1 MASSSSFPYPPKR
14 PGSGSFNR
22 TARGITDI
30 LQGHDKL
37 GMLLPAVARMNALTH
52 ACSAALPGLLD
63 TCSVMNFEAGQLV
76 LSAPNAALA
85 SKLKQQLPK
94 LQKALQTQGWQVNA
108 IRIKVQ
114 VSKFQDKSSTSKQIS
129 LSNRAL
135 AAFAA
140 LEENLDSS
148 GRNSGLKAALQTM
161 LNRHRNG
168 G

>member
-22 TARGITDI
+22 TARDITDI

-37 GMLLPAVARMNALTH
+37 GMLLPAVARMNALTK
-52 ACSAALPGLLD
+52 ACSIALPGLFES
-63 TCSVMNFEAGQLV
+63 CFVINFEAGQLV
-76 LSAPNAALA
+76 LGAPNAALI

-94 LQKALQTQGWQVNA
+94 LQKALQSQGWQVNA
-108 IRIKVQ
+108 IRLKVQ
-114 VSKFQDKSSTSKQIS
+114 VSKIQEKSITSKQIS

-140 LEENLDSS
+140 LEGELDSS
-148 GRNSGLKAALQTM
+148 ERNAGLKAALQAM
-161 LNRHRNG
+161 INRHRNG